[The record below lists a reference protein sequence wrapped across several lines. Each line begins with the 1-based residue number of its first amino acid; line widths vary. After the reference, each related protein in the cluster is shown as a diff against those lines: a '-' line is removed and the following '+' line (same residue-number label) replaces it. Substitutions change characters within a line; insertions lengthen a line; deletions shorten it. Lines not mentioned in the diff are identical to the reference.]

1 MKKSLIIVT
10 ALLLS
15 AIYLAVPPES
25 QRTATTAAAQPQPDS
40 ATVALGGQL
49 YDNWMKAAEVATPA
63 GNAPL
68 WADQA
73 TNTRTGRDTWRCKEC
88 HGWDYKGKDG
98 AYGKGSHFTG
108 FPGVRSAA
116 MTKTVAQLMAV
127 LKGSTNTKHNFS
139 TYLNDARLSALA
151 AFLKEGAVID
161 EALYIDYSTKKP
173 KSAVLVRGGRH
184 FASRCVS
191 CHGTDGKKLNFGTAA
206 APEYVGT
213 IAVDNPWEFLHKV
226 RFGNPGANMPA
237 GVEYQWSI
245 QSVIDTLSL
254 AQTLPTR

>member
-1 MKKSLIIVT
+1 MKRALVVVT
-10 ALLLS
+10 ALLVS
-15 AIYLAVPPES
+15 VIYLAAPPET
-25 QRTATTAAAQPQPDS
+25 QPTATTVAAQTQADR

-49 YDNWMKAAEVATPA
+49 YDNWITAAKVATPA
-63 GNAPL
+63 GNSPL
-68 WADQA
+68 WADQK

-116 MTKTVAQLMAV
+116 MTKTVAQLMAA

-139 TYLNDARLSALA
+139 SYLNDAQLSALA
-151 AFLKEGAVID
+151 VFLKEGAVID
-161 EALYIDYSTKKP
+161 EDVYIDSSTKKP
-173 KSAVLVRGGRH
+173 KSAVLLRGKGLYEN
-184 FASRCVS
+184 RCVS
-191 CHGTDGKKLNFGTAA
+191 CHGADGKALNFGSAA

-226 RFGNPGANMPA
+226 RFGNPGTNMPT
-237 GVEYQWSI
+237 GVENQWSI
-245 QSVIDTLSL
+245 QSVIDILSYT
-254 AQTLPTR
+254 QTLPIK